1 MSRAA
6 PRFARI
12 AGAALAVATAI
23 AATAPASAQIMQVIP
38 LFPQVVDP
46 VPPLLIPQPPPV
58 YSQGSF
64 RLLPT
69 ARVDVDDG
77 SFGFNGLDL
86 QYQGGALSPT
96 GDAGLHYAPNI
107 APGFFGCAGISYFQ
121 TASVPVSALSVGDRL
136 CVATDAGRRAQLRI
150 DAIDPILHSVRISYT
165 TWQ

>member
-1 MSRAA
+1 MSKVAR
-6 PRFARI
+6 RFVRI
-12 AGAALAVATAI
+12 AGATLAVATAVV
-23 AATAPASAQIMQVIP
+23 TTVPASAQIMQLVP
-38 LFPQVVDP
+38 LVPQLVDP

-86 QYQGGALSPT
+86 RYQGGALSPV
-96 GDAGLHYAPNI
+96 GDAGLHYAPGI
-107 APGFFGCAGISYFQ
+107 APGFFGCVGINYFQ
-121 TASVPVSALSVGDRL
+121 TASVPISALSVGDRL
-136 CVATDAGRRAQLRI
+136 CMATDSGRRAQLRI
-150 DAIDPILHSVRISYT
+150 DAIDPILRSVRISYT